1 MRRLLY
7 HVAAMADAS
16 TQIAWEEIDTV
27 FVDMDGTLL
36 DLAFDNFFW
45 LELVP
50 SRYAQ
55 LRGLDEATAHATVTR
70 KYADALGTLPWY
82 CLDHWGRELGL
93 DIGALKREHRHLI
106 RFLPMVPEFL
116 TAARSRVRRLVVVTN
131 AHRRTLA
138 IKLDQTRLDRYV
150 NGIVC
155 AHDLDAPKESG
166 EFWEELARCEPFDP
180 ERTLLLDDSVSVLAA
195 AQGFGLE
202 RIVAIRRPDSR
213 RPARPIEYFDAV
225 DGVADLV

>member
-1 MRRLLY
+1 
-7 HVAAMADAS
+7 MAEARAH
-16 TQIAWEEIDTV
+16 IAWTRIDTV

-50 SRYAQ
+50 ARYAQ
-55 LRGLDEATAHATVTR
+55 LRGLNEATAHAAVTR
-70 KYADALGTLPWY
+70 KYAAVLGTLPWY
-82 CLDHWGRELGL
+82 CLDHWSRELGL

-116 TAARSRVRRLVVVTN
+116 TAARARVRRVIVVTN
-131 AHRRTLA
+131 AHRRALD
-138 IKLDQTRLDRYV
+138 IKLDQTRLDSHV

-166 EFWEELARCEPFDP
+166 EFWGELARREPFAPD
-180 ERTLLLDDSVSVLAA
+180 RTLLLDDSVAVLAA
-195 AQGFGLE
+195 ARDFGIE
-202 RIVAIRRPDSR
+202 RTVAIRRPDSR
-213 RPARPIEYFDAV
+213 RAARPVEGFRAV